1 MDELTYTVLRVVIT
15 VISALIAAYL
25 IPYIKAKTTA
35 ETQANVSMMISSAV
49 RAAEQTLQ
57 GGAVKKDEVV
67 KYAANWLKEH
77 NITITAEQLDSLIEA
92 AVYQLKYKE
101 TV

>member
-15 VISALIAAYL
+15 VVSALIAAYL

-67 KYAANWLKEH
+67 RYAAEWLK
-77 NITITAEQLDSLIEA
+77 NKGITIGADQLNNLIEA
-92 AVYQLKYKE
+92 AVYELKKE
-101 TV
+101 GRS